1 MSEEKDQRKETLEES
16 SVDAP
21 IYPEAVNLENQP
33 PNNTKLGPVAQL
45 AYYKGPLPDP
55 FTFKAYGQV
64 LPDAPDRIL
73 RMAEQEQKHRH
84 ELEKKLANTDSV
96 GYLRGQLIAFVLT
109 SFLVFLTYDL
119 LKSGQSLQGYLF
131 GGAGL
136 VAIVLA
142 FLRNRYTDRESSPKE
157 KEPPNDP

>member
-64 LPDAPDRIL
+64 LPDA
-73 RMAEQEQKHRH
+73 Q
-84 ELEKKLANTDSV
+84 
-96 GYLRGQLIAFVLT
+96 IASCGWQSKNKSTAT
-109 SFLVFLTYDL
+109 S
-119 LKSGQSLQGYLF
+119 
-131 GGAGL
+131 
-136 VAIVLA
+136 
-142 FLRNRYTDRESSPKE
+142 
-157 KEPPNDP
+157 